1 MHVENE
7 QVAPCAQA
15 SWQPPDEQA
24 TVHVAPLGHDVLQW
38 PLEQSTVHVPS
49 PQYVRQCPLEQSS
62 VQSPVGGQM
71 SSQLPAEQSAV
82 QGVEVQAALQLPE
95 EHEHVPL
102 GHVVLERGAPVPGSE
117 TGGPPFGVL
126 PPSFELPLPT
136 VLLEPP
142 QAVIQRNEKA
152 KNAARLRKM
161 DLSFRRIVPRRLSEQ
176 AGQRPRSSY
185 EPTSV
190 RFGSKLGGMSPSAAS
205 AWLGVTAAEGL
216 AVGRA
221 TRLSAGPRASSI
233 RVGALGAAIVVVRR
247 DLEQLV
253 GALPRQEAELFEP
266 EILILDDIAP
276 ALRAR
281 EAAGETAEA
290 AIFAETSCGCTD
302 LVIDLR
308 ERLLAAVSGTD
319 TVGAAPAT
327 GPGDELV
334 LLAPVVTPSL
344 VAFLPKQVVAVVGAL
359 DEREQA
365 GTHGHTAILARG
377 RGVPVVYVAH
387 AALRSI
393 PDEVRIAVDASGTE
407 ARVWVDPDD
416 STLGEL
422 AGRRERQRLDS
433 LERASLDHLG
443 IALRVNVSSAHDD
456 IPPAAEGVGLVR
468 TELMFAGSEGAPP
481 EEQQVAA
488 LRRIAAKARG
498 APVVVRLFDAGG
510 DKPLGWL
517 GGQWG
522 SSRGIARLLSYRD
535 VLETQ
540 LRAIARAREHGDI
553 RMLLP
558 HVRSRDEVD
567 AVRAL
572 AASSLPLGAM
582 IESPDA
588 VERAAEIASAADFV
602 SIGTNDL
609 TASAL
614 ELDRSVTLPEADPR
628 VLSLVRRAI
637 EVAHAHGRQ
646 VTICGEMAGTERG
659 ACIAVALG
667 ADAISVAPARAGA
680 LRAALSRT
688 TLEACRAAAG

>member
-1 MHVENE
+1 MQLENE

-38 PLEQSTVHVPS
+38 PLEQSTVHEPS

-82 QGVEVQAALQLPE
+82 QGVEVQVALQLPE

-117 TGGPPFGVL
+117 MGGPPFGVL
-126 PPSFELPLPT
+126 PPSLEPPLPT

-142 QAVIQRNEKA
+142 QAVIQRTEKA

-161 DLSFRRIVPRRLSEQ
+161 DLSFSRIVPMSPSEQ
-176 AGQRPRSSY
+176 AGQCPRSSY

-190 RFGSKLGGMSPSAAS
+190 RFGSKMGGMSSSPS

-221 TRLSAGPRASSI
+221 TRLAAGPRTPSI
-233 RVGALGAAIVVVRR
+233 RVGALGAAIAVVRR

-281 EAAGETAEA
+281 EAAGEMAEA

-308 ERLLAAVSGTD
+308 ERLLAAASGAN

-327 GPGDELV
+327 GRGDELV

-365 GTHGHTAILARG
+365 GKHGHTAILARG

-416 STLGEL
+416 STIGEL

-468 TELMFAGSEGAPP
+468 TELMFAGSEGAPS

-488 LRRIAAKARG
+488 LRRIAEKARG

-510 DKPLGWL
+510 DKPLAWL
-517 GGQWG
+517 GGQSG
-522 SSRGIARLLSYRD
+522 STRGIARLLSYRD

-572 AASSLPLGAM
+572 ASSSLPLGAM

-588 VERAAEIASAADFV
+588 VEHAAEIASAADFV

-614 ELDRSVTLPEADPR
+614 DLDRSVTLPEADPR

-688 TLEACRAAAG
+688 TLEACRAAAA